1 MKHETYYALR
11 GVNVSCFMLYVS
23 GKRMN
28 PKEYAQLLYETLSEK
43 AEDKHDQILDRF
55 KSLLVKNKESH
66 LGTAIKK
73 EFKKIQDKSEQEKFT
88 YITSAWELSENQ
100 KKELEDI
107 LPRPHKF
114 SENPSLLAGIAVRQG
129 DNIYNATLRKRMES
143 LKSSL

>member
-1 MKHETYYALR
+1 
-11 GVNVSCFMLYVS
+11 
-23 GKRMN
+23 MN
-28 PKEYAQLLYETLSEK
+28 PKEYSQLLYEALSETT
-43 AEDKHDQILDRF
+43 EDKHDQILDRF

-100 KKELEDI
+100 KSELQDA
-107 LPRPHKF
+107 LPEPHQF
-114 SENPSLLAGIAVRQG
+114 SKNPSLLGGIAVRQG

>member
-1 MKHETYYALR
+1 
-11 GVNVSCFMLYVS
+11 MLYVS

-73 EFKKIQDKSEQEKFT
+73 
-88 YITSAWELSENQ
+88 
-100 KKELEDI
+100 
-107 LPRPHKF
+107 
-114 SENPSLLAGIAVRQG
+114 
-129 DNIYNATLRKRMES
+129 
-143 LKSSL
+143 